1 MSLEDIYNGREMP
14 VRRFQ
19 LLTSLVRSLTTK
31 WEYALIAEVVVL
43 MLQKMSMFARDAEA
57 KES

>member
-14 VRRFQ
+14 VRRFP